1 MKRKQDKS
9 GGAGDRNDTPVGPRD
24 TSDTGRV
31 LLVDDSR
38 MVRAVVRSFLEPR
51 GYVVDE
57 AGDGESAL
65 SKLDEAAFDVVVSDL
80 TMPGMDGLALLQE
93 IRDRGLGT
101 EVILLTSHDA
111 DMGAAVR
118 ALRLGAHDYLT
129 KPPSGPEPVLLAVGR
144 ALEKKRL
151 LDANK
156 RLLAELEALSRT
168 DALTGVGNRRAF
180 DEALLREVPRAQRY
194 RVPLSLVM
202 VDLDHFKKVND
213 EYGHS
218 GGDEVLRHFGR
229 LVKAVIRE
237 SDSAFRYG
245 GEEFALLLP
254 HTDAESACVG
264 ARRLVER
271 LAATPVGMGKD
282 RVLRVT
288 CSAGVAG
295 LDAGADEMVA
305 RADAALYA
313 AKRGGRNQVQ
323 RAGGPDEPPAK
334 RKAPRG

>member
-1 MKRKQDKS
+1 
-9 GGAGDRNDTPVGPRD
+9 
-24 TSDTGRV
+24 
-31 LLVDDSR
+31 
-38 MVRAVVRSFLEPR
+38 MVRAVVRSYLEPR
-51 GYVVDE
+51 GHVVEE
-57 AGDGESAL
+57 AADGESAL
-65 SKLDEAAFDVVVSDL
+65 RRLGEAPFDVVVSDL
-80 TMPGMDGLALLQE
+80 SMPGMDGLALLQE
-93 IRDRGLGT
+93 IRDRGLGA

-111 DMGAAVR
+111 DMAAAIR

-129 KPPSGPEPVLLAVGR
+129 KPPSGPEPVLMAVGR

-168 DALTGVGNRRAF
+168 DALTGLGNRRAF
-180 DEALLREVPRAQRY
+180 DEALLHEVPRAQRY

-202 VDLDHFKKVND
+202 LDLDHFKKVND
-213 EYGHS
+213 EHGHS

-229 LVKAVIRE
+229 LVKGVIRE

-254 HTDAESACVG
+254 HTDADSACVV

-271 LAATPVGMGKD
+271 VAATPVQLGQGAS
-282 RVLRVT
+282 LRVT

-295 LDAGADEMVA
+295 LATGPEDMIA
-305 RADAALYA
+305 RADAALYE
-313 AKRGGRNQVQ
+313 AKRSGRNRVCQGPVTPGVAPKDAHHRQ
-323 RAGGPDEPPAK
+323 PASDPANSLRRRAGRGGA
-334 RKAPRG
+334 RSPRGGGS